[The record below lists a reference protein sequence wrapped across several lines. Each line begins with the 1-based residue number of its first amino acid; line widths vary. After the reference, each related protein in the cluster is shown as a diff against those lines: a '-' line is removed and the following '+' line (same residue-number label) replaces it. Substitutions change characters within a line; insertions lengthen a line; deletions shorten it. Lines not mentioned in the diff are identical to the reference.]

1 MTSVFEVTRGQKVLI
16 AGTVALNLLLSVS
29 TVWLWTLGHM
39 PFYMVLVWVAG
50 LLFFAG
56 RFSAIHRF
64 PAAVVRG
71 SELIVYGWFGSTSR
85 IRLDSPFEFYS
96 TGYLISM
103 SQGRSTA
110 AVARYVIGKESFNE
124 LVDLLRTSMGST
136 AD

>member
-1 MTSVFEVTRGQKVLI
+1 MTSVFEVIRGQKILI
-16 AGTVALNLLLSVS
+16 AGTVVLNLLLSVL

-39 PFYMVLVWVAG
+39 PFYMVLVWVSG
-50 LLFFAG
+50 LLFFIG

-71 SELIVYGWFGSTSR
+71 IELTVYGWFGSTSR
-85 IRLDSPFEFYS
+85 IKLDAPFEFYS
-96 TGYLISM
+96 TGYLMCM

-110 AVARYVIGKESFNE
+110 TVARYVIGKERFNE
-124 LVDLLRTSMGST
+124 LVDLLRTSRGST